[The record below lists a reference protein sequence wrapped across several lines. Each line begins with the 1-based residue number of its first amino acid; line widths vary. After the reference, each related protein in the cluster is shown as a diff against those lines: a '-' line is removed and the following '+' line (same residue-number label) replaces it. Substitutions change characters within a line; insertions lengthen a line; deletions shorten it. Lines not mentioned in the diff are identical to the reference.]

1 MSDTA
6 GPALDF
12 DFGLFG
18 RLRRDAATEWRSYI
32 AHPFV
37 KALGRGTLPQ
47 PWFQNFLIQD
57 YLYLIQYARGYAL
70 AAYKSESLAELVSA
84 NRTMTAL
91 LDVEMPLHVSYCRD
105 WGISQAELEGAAPDL
120 RMTAYANFF
129 LERGAS
135 GDRLDLEIALAP
147 CLMGY
152 AEIAELILADPE
164 TVLEGNPYEPWISS
178 YSGAEYRAT
187 VAQSIIDL
195 DAFGQRRGAD
205 ARYASLLQTFRTASA
220 LEAQFWEIGWQ
231 HGTDESAGSKA

>member
-1 MSDTA
+1 VVSSNATA
-6 GPALDF
+6 PAAPDF
-12 DFGLFG
+12 DHGLFG
-18 RLRRDAATEWRSYI
+18 RLRRDAATAWEAYV

-70 AAYKSESLAELVSA
+70 AAYKSESLSELVAA

-91 LDVEMPLHVSYCRD
+91 LDVEMPLHVSYCRE
-105 WGISQAELEGAAPDL
+105 WGISQAELEAAPPDL

-147 CLMGY
+147 CLAGY
-152 AEIAELILADPE
+152 AEIAERLLADPE
-164 TVLEGNPYEPWISS
+164 TVLEGNPYEPWIRS
-178 YSGAEYRAT
+178 YSGEEYRAT
-187 VAQSIIDL
+187 VAQSILDL
-195 DAFGQRRGAD
+195 DDFGRRRGAE
-205 ARYASLLQTFRTASA
+205 ARYASLLETFRTASL
-220 LEAQFWEIGWQ
+220 LEAQFWGIGWR
-231 HGTDESAGSKA
+231 DETAG

>member
-1 MSDTA
+1 MVSSILTGA
-6 GPALDF
+6 QAPDF

-18 RLRRDAATEWRSYI
+18 RLRRDAASEWRAYI

-47 PWFQNFLIQD
+47 AWFQNFLIQD

-70 AAYKSESLAELVSA
+70 AGYKSESLSELVAA

-91 LDVEMPLHVSYCRD
+91 LEVEMPLHVSYCRD
-105 WGISQAELEGAAPDL
+105 WGISQAELEGAPPDL

-129 LERGAS
+129 LERGSS

-152 AEIAELILADPE
+152 AEIAQDLLADPE
-164 TVLEGNPYEPWISS
+164 TVLEGNPYEPWIRS

-187 VAQSIIDL
+187 VAQAIVDL
-195 DAFGQRRGAD
+195 DAFGKSRGAD
-205 ARYASLLQTFRTASA
+205 ARYASLLSTFKTASL
-220 LEAQFWEIGWQ
+220 LEAQFWGIGWQ
-231 HGTDESAGSKA
+231 DEAAG